1 MNLYIKN
8 YHDRGMKK
16 WSGLFLSD
24 HTLRIN
30 KDNQK
35 RQTVYYSKKPMTQY
49 EIRKSLMKSFAEH
62 RQVAVQIK
70 EVTEDDI
77 IGFAKGLSR
86 RYGNYI

>member
-1 MNLYIKN
+1 
-8 YHDRGMKK
+8 
-16 WSGLFLSD
+16 
-24 HTLRIN
+24 
-30 KDNQK
+30 
-35 RQTVYYSKKPMTQY
+35 MTQY